1 MEKPFLEVFPG
12 LNIADELKELLKL
25 VVVEKVT
32 MTKDRSSIRVYIRSP
47 RLIHKKNIYAL
58 EAGIAK
64 QLFPGRPITIKILE
78 KYRLSAQYTPE
89 KLYDVY
95 RDSILMELKN
105 YGMIE
110 YNILRRADT
119 KFVTDDKMVMTIED
133 NLIYRERSKEVGRV
147 LEKIFTERCG
157 LAAEVEFLYK
167 ESEKK
172 DPMDQPVFMKPG
184 GELVV
189 GVQSEENYLEGA
201 AESAPWDEG
210 TSNGGFNGTFGDGN
224 GNADVQMA
232 AQSAAGSGASGGR
245 SGADPGKAAS
255 GKSGSGTKTSAGF
268 GAAKQKTDAAGKGG
282 GNQTGKSAGGGQNGN
297 GGGFTKKT
305 FGEKGKGGFSGGF
318 RKGSDG
324 RIPYRKSENPDVLFG
339 RDFEG
344 DAVNIHDIDGE
355 IGEVVIRGKVIRA
368 EKRELRSGNKLMIFD
383 LTDFTDSIT
392 VKMFLREGQEEDAT
406 AAIKEGNFIK
416 IKGIT
421 TIDKFD
427 GELTIGSIVGIKKS
441 EDFTSKRVDN
451 APVKRVELHC
461 HTKMSDMDGVS
472 EVKTW

>member
-58 EAGIAK
+58 EDGIAK
-64 QLFPGRPITIKILE
+64 QLFPGRPIAIKILE

-189 GVQSEENYLEGA
+189 GAQSEENYLEGA
-201 AESAPWDEG
+201 AESAPWDER

-232 AQSAAGSGASGGR
+232 AQSAAGSGASGAEDGR
-245 SGADPGKAAS
+245 GWKGRRKPDWKVRGRR
-255 GKSGSGTKTSAGF
+255 TERERRRIHEE
-268 GAAKQKTDAAGKGG
+268 DLRREGKGRILRRFPERLRR
-282 GNQTGKSAGGGQNGN
+282 KDPVP
-297 GGGFTKKT
+297 KV
-305 FGEKGKGGFSGGF
+305 GEPGCSF
-318 RKGSDG
+318 RA
-324 RIPYRKSENPDVLFG
+324 RF
-339 RDFEG
+339 
-344 DAVNIHDIDGE
+344 
-355 IGEVVIRGKVIRA
+355 
-368 EKRELRSGNKLMIFD
+368 
-383 LTDFTDSIT
+383 
-392 VKMFLREGQEEDAT
+392 
-406 AAIKEGNFIK
+406 
-416 IKGIT
+416 
-421 TIDKFD
+421 
-427 GELTIGSIVGIKKS
+427 
-441 EDFTSKRVDN
+441 
-451 APVKRVELHC
+451 
-461 HTKMSDMDGVS
+461 
-472 EVKTW
+472 

>member
-1 MEKPFLEVFPG
+1 M
-12 LNIADELKELLKL
+12 
-25 VVVEKVT
+25 VEKVS
-32 MTKDRSSIRVYIRSP
+32 MPKDRSSLRIYIVSP
-47 RLIHKKNIYAL
+47 RLIHKKNIYSM
-58 EAGIAK
+58 EEGIAK
-64 QLFPGRPITIKILE
+64 QLFPGRSITVKILE

-89 KLYDVY
+89 KLYQVY
-95 RDSILMELKN
+95 KDSILMEFKN

-133 NLIYRERSKEVGRV
+133 NLIYRERSKEVGRI

-189 GVQSEENYLEGA
+189 GVQSGRISRSRMRAPGMKERQTVDLTGHSEMEMETRMFRWRLKVRPVLE
-201 AESAPWDEG
+201 P
-210 TSNGGFNGTFGDGN
+210 
-224 GNADVQMA
+224 
-232 AQSAAGSGASGGR
+232 GS
-245 SGADPGKAAS
+245 DPARIRERQPVE
-255 GKSGSGTKTSAGF
+255 KSGSGTKNRPVLELQSRRRTTWKGRRKPDWKVRGRRTERKRRRILAPSALRER
-268 GAAKQKTDAAGKGG
+268 AAAAG
-282 GNQTGKSAGGGQNGN
+282 
-297 GGGFTKKT
+297 
-305 FGEKGKGGFSGGF
+305 
-318 RKGSDG
+318 KGSDG
-324 RIPYRKSENPDVLFG
+324 RIPYRKSENPDVLYG

-355 IGEVVIRGKVIRA
+355 IGEVVIRVKMIRA

-427 GELTIGSIVGIKKS
+427 GELTVGSIVGIKKS
-441 EDFTSKRVDN
+441 ARTLPPS
-451 APVKRVELHC
+451 
-461 HTKMSDMDGVS
+461 GG
-472 EVKTW
+472 

>member
-58 EAGIAK
+58 EDGIAK

-184 GELVV
+184 GELVL

-201 AESAPWDEG
+201 AESAPWDER

-232 AQSAAGSGASGGR
+232 AQSAAGSGSFRRQIRPGSGKGSQWKERFRHKDIGR
-245 SGADPGKAAS
+245 FWSCKAEDGRGWKGRRKPGWKVRGRRTERERRRIHEEDLRREGERRILRRLPERFRWKDS
-255 GKSGSGTKTSAGF
+255 VPKVGKSGRS
-268 GAAKQKTDAAGKGG
+268 
-282 GNQTGKSAGGGQNGN
+282 
-297 GGGFTKKT
+297 
-305 FGEKGKGGFSGGF
+305 F
-318 RKGSDG
+318 RA
-324 RIPYRKSENPDVLFG
+324 RF
-339 RDFEG
+339 
-344 DAVNIHDIDGE
+344 
-355 IGEVVIRGKVIRA
+355 
-368 EKRELRSGNKLMIFD
+368 
-383 LTDFTDSIT
+383 
-392 VKMFLREGQEEDAT
+392 
-406 AAIKEGNFIK
+406 
-416 IKGIT
+416 
-421 TIDKFD
+421 
-427 GELTIGSIVGIKKS
+427 
-441 EDFTSKRVDN
+441 
-451 APVKRVELHC
+451 
-461 HTKMSDMDGVS
+461 
-472 EVKTW
+472 